1 MNYSEKELLRR
12 ELTRRLSKSDRAYM
26 DESGRRIIE
35 RLIAL
40 PEYKGAKRI
49 FSYYSVGREIDTHA
63 LIDKAKKDGK
73 QVFIP
78 AIISKGIMEFREY
91 TGLNNLQMGKM
102 NIPEPPESAET
113 AAPELSDI
121 IIVPGLAFDPSGA
134 RLGYG
139 GGYYDRYLAYSNV
152 FSIGLCR
159 DLMLLSELPV
169 ESHDISVQCVLTET
183 KSTRDP
189 CRASRE
195 NG

>member
-1 MNYSEKELLRR
+1 MSFSEKEILRR
-12 ELTRRLSKSDRAYM
+12 ELINRLAALDKAYLAESD
-26 DESGRRIIE
+26 RRIIG
-35 RLIAL
+35 RLIAS
-40 PEYKGAKRI
+40 PEYKSAKRI
-49 FSYYSVGREIDTHA
+49 FSYYSVGKETDTHA
-63 LIDKAKKDGK
+63 LIDSAKKDGK

-91 TGLNNLQMGKM
+91 TGADDLQTGSM
-102 NIPEPPESAET
+102 NIPEPSECAE
-113 AAPELSDI
+113 AAVPELSDI

-139 GGYYDRYLAYSNV
+139 GGYYDRYLAHSSA

-183 KSTRDP
+183 KNTRDP
-189 CRASRE
+189 DRASRE

>member
-1 MNYSEKELLRR
+1 MNYLEKELLRR
-12 ELTRRLSKSDRAYM
+12 ELTRRLSKSDRAYL

-40 PEYKGAKRI
+40 PEYKSAKRI
-49 FSYYSVGREIDTHA
+49 FSYYSIGREIDTHA

-91 TGLNNLQMGKM
+91 TGLNNLQTGKM
-102 NIPEPPESAET
+102 DIPEPPESAKT

-121 IIVPGLAFDPSGA
+121 IVVPGLAFDPSGA